1 MTKNA
6 LIVAIVAATLTGCA
20 QNFTPYEVVEQLDI
34 NEKTTPRYEV
44 GITEEKK
51 SDNSFVIMTKLSST
65 STARRTRDMAFYHA
79 AVLTKQHEY
88 PAFKVLQAGKGSW
101 CSKSRSNHK
110 QVLVTSNRAHS
121 GKTYKQLPTISS
133 TSEDGG
139 YTVRLNVL
147 FLTEQEYQASKTSKK
162 VKLASKVVENLAT
175 KINQRPSEDELTR
188 VSEERL
194 QSCATGR
201 KNRKVEDKRFL

>member
-1 MTKNA
+1 MTNNA
-6 LIVAIVAATLTGCA
+6 LIVAMVATTLAGCA
-20 QNFTPYEVVEQLDI
+20 QNFTPYEVVEQLGI
-34 NEKTTPRYEV
+34 NEKTTPRYDV

-51 SDNSFVIMTKLSST
+51 SENSFVIVAKLSST

-79 AVLTKQHEY
+79 AMLTQQYEF
-88 PAFKVLQAGKGSW
+88 PAFKVLQAGRGSW

-139 YTVRLNVL
+139 YTVRLNIL
-147 FLTEQEYQASKTSKK
+147 FLTEQAYQVGKTSKK

-188 VSEERL
+188 ISEERL
-194 QSCATGR
+194 QTCATGR
-201 KNRKVEDKRFL
+201 KNRKVEDKRLL

>member
-1 MTKNA
+1 MTNNA
-6 LIVAIVAATLTGCA
+6 LIVAMVATTLAGCA
-20 QNFTPYEVVEQLDI
+20 QNFTPYEVVEQLGI
-34 NEKTTPRYEV
+34 NEKTTPRYDV

-51 SDNSFVIMTKLSST
+51 SENSFVIVAKLSST

-79 AVLTKQHEY
+79 AMLTQQYEF
-88 PAFKVLQAGKGSW
+88 PAFKVLQAGRGSW

-139 YTVRLNVL
+139 YTVRLNIF
-147 FLTEQEYQASKTSKK
+147 FLTEQAYQLGKTSKK

-188 VSEERL
+188 ISEERL
-194 QSCATGR
+194 QTCATGR
-201 KNRKVEDKRFL
+201 KNRKVEDKRLL

>member
-1 MTKNA
+1 
-6 LIVAIVAATLTGCA
+6 
-20 QNFTPYEVVEQLDI
+20 
-34 NEKTTPRYEV
+34 
-44 GITEEKK
+44 
-51 SDNSFVIMTKLSST
+51 
-65 STARRTRDMAFYHA
+65 
-79 AVLTKQHEY
+79 
-88 PAFKVLQAGKGSW
+88 
-101 CSKSRSNHK
+101 
-110 QVLVTSNRAHS
+110 
-121 GKTYKQLPTISS
+121 
-133 TSEDGG
+133 
-139 YTVRLNVL
+139 L